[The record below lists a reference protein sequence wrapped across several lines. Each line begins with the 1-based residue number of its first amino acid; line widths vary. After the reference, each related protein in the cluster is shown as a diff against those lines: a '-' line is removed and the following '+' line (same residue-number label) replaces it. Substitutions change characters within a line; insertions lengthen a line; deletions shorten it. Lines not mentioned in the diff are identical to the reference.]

1 MNNIKIKSYG
11 AYVPSKVVT
20 NDDLTKLVD
29 TSDEW
34 IKQRT
39 GIERRHISE
48 GEDASDLAIKASKM
62 ALQRSNLK
70 GEDID
75 LIIVATL
82 TPDMLTPSVACLV
95 QKEIKAKNA
104 MAFDVNAACSGFI
117 YSMQVAYSMMNSGSF
132 KRALVVGVEVLSKIV
147 DWSDRSTCVLFGD
160 GSGAV
165 VLEKDYRDI
174 TVKNQQIRLGGI
186 YGYCLPG
193 KYLETGEADLEETV
207 FLEEFQN
214 TDLPT
219 ILMCHMPVC
228 WMINGS
234 LDAWDVDYVFAGHVH
249 GGEVILPF
257 IGGLYGPDLGWFP
270 GRMEGIYTSG
280 DHQKTLIL
288 SRGLGTNEMI
298 PRFNNIPEIV
308 VADIQGKE

>member
-1 MNNIKIKSYG
+1 MGIIVILTVILGCILYTSKYVLTTISYRLQTTRLI
-11 AYVPSKVVT
+11 PSLRILQLS
-20 NDDLTKLVD
+20 DLHNSEFGTHNSRLISAVRAQSPD
-29 TSDEW
+29 LILLTGDLLNSDE
-34 IKQRT
+34 QRT
-39 GIERRHISE
+39 DIATELITQLC
-48 GEDASDLAIKASKM
+48 DIAPVYC
-62 ALQRSNLK
+62 SNGNHEVEYQEK
-70 GEDID
+70 YG
-75 LIIVATL
+75 V
-82 TPDMLTPSVACLV
+82 
-95 QKEIKAKNA
+95 
-104 MAFDVNAACSGFI
+104 DVDELYREA
-117 YSMQVAYSMMNSGSF
+117 
-132 KRALVVGVEVLSKIV
+132 
-147 DWSDRSTCVLFGD
+147 
-160 GSGAV
+160 GAV

>member
-1 MNNIKIKSYG
+1 MKIFHHKTLSIFMGIIVILTVILGCILYTSKYVLTTISYRLQTTRLI
-11 AYVPSKVVT
+11 PSLRILQLS
-20 NDDLTKLVD
+20 DLHNSEFGTHNSRLISAVRAQSPD
-29 TSDEW
+29 LILLTGDLLNSDE
-34 IKQRT
+34 QRT
-39 GIERRHISE
+39 DIATELITQLC
-48 GEDASDLAIKASKM
+48 DIAPVYC
-62 ALQRSNLK
+62 SNGNHEVEYQEK
-70 GEDID
+70 YG
-75 LIIVATL
+75 V
-82 TPDMLTPSVACLV
+82 
-95 QKEIKAKNA
+95 
-104 MAFDVNAACSGFI
+104 DVDELYREA
-117 YSMQVAYSMMNSGSF
+117 
-132 KRALVVGVEVLSKIV
+132 
-147 DWSDRSTCVLFGD
+147 
-160 GSGAV
+160 GAV

-193 KYLETGEADLEETV
+193 KYLEIGEADLEETV